1 MFRGACKFCTLH
13 VSATWSMEQL
23 EPNAVESFIMASDG
37 TKCYNQRGKL
47 RVKMKNENLEH
58 DEVGGPPG
66 QHEDRL
72 VGEGGVH
79 HLVKV
84 R

>member
-1 MFRGACKFCTLH
+1 M
-13 VSATWSMEQL
+13 
-23 EPNAVESFIMASDG
+23 
-37 TKCYNQRGKL
+37 
-47 RVKMKNENLEH
+47 KMKNENLEH

>member
-1 MFRGACKFCTLH
+1 
-13 VSATWSMEQL
+13 MEQL
-23 EPNAVESFIMASDG
+23 EPNAVESFIMASEG
-37 TKCYNQRGKL
+37 TKCYNHRDKP
-47 RVKMKNENLEH
+47 RVKIKNENLEH
-58 DEVGGPPG
+58 DEVGRPPG
-66 QHEDRL
+66 QHKDRL

>member
-1 MFRGACKFCTLH
+1 MFRGACKFCAIHL
-13 VSATWSMEQL
+13 SATWSMEQF